1 MSSFNRDPEII
12 RAIIIDHYENPENWI
27 NENEVNKDQY
37 TSFNASTPSCI
48 DNITAHVF
56 VKNNIIEDIKI
67 SGIACAICTSSTDIM
82 ANIIKNKT
90 IDGAIKIIDNY
101 LNMIDAKEFD
111 PALIGEMYLYENVN
125 KQVNRINC
133 AKVGIKGIKG
143 ALIEYVNRKQK

>member
-1 MSSFNRDPEII
+1 
-12 RAIIIDHYENPENWI
+12 
-27 NENEVNKDQY
+27 
-37 TSFNASTPSCI
+37 
-48 DNITAHVF
+48 
-56 VKNNIIEDIKI
+56 
-67 SGIACAICTSSTDIM
+67 M

-111 PALIGEMYLYENVN
+111 PTLIGEMYLYENVN